1 MPTATK
7 TISLRG
13 LDSFG
18 DVAAEDD
25 AVLEYFLTTDAVT
38 RIKNGEVFLVL
49 GRKGAGKTALVRHF
63 AEGNKRGL
71 SRSLN
76 LAGYPW
82 AVHAERVDRGA
93 SDVEAYVS
101 SWRYLIATQLAAL
114 ALSRTMGVTDESA
127 KAIRQ
132 FLIDNYGAESVRLD
146 DVLRPTKLRLSN
158 LSFEP
163 MVLGCKLGGIA
174 LARNA
179 GDLKLG
185 TELNALSDL
194 LLAATTK
201 LARKMG
207 APSLMLHFD
216 ELDQGISTLT
226 DERARMLSG
235 LVLAARSVRQSFR
248 EGGVPL
254 KPVIYLRSDLWDKLS
269 FSDKNKITE
278 KLSLRLEWDSDSLL
292 ELVTTR
298 LRAKLGDD
306 ARWET
311 ITGNEQLKSSN
322 NKWTFILSRTFLRP
336 RDVIKFM
343 NSALAQAQK
352 RADEPLVLTNPD
364 VVNARE
370 SYSNYLKA
378 ELDDEIMA
386 HWPQWEEALQACS
399 AISTMTFQRAEFE
412 PEYDQRRS
420 SANPLGAHEALEMLY
435 RFSVIGYERRSGY
448 GGTSWAFQYTNPEA
462 GWDNRAA
469 RFKVHLG
476 LKEFAKLR
484 EE

>member
-1 MPTATK
+1 MAT
-7 TISLRG
+7 TTRAVSLRG
-13 LDSFG
+13 LTSFG

-25 AVLEYFLTTDAVT
+25 AVLDYFLTTDAVT

-63 AEGNKRGL
+63 AEGNGKGL
-71 SRSLN
+71 SRRLN

-82 AVHAERVDRGA
+82 AVHAQRIDRGS

-101 SWRYLIATQLAAL
+101 SWRYLIAVQLAAL
-114 ALSRTMGVTDESA
+114 ALARTRGATDESA

-132 FLIDNYGAESVRLD
+132 FLTDNYGGETLELD
-146 DVLRPTKLRLSN
+146 DVLRPSKLRLSSM
-158 LSFEP
+158 SFEP
-163 MVLGCKLGGIA
+163 QVFGCKLGGIA
-174 LARNA
+174 LDRHAN
-179 GDLKLG
+179 DLKLG
-185 TELNALSDL
+185 TELNALSDM
-194 LLAATTK
+194 LLAATSR
-201 LARKMG
+201 LARKAG

-226 DERARMLSG
+226 DERARMLAG
-235 LVLAARSVRQSFR
+235 LVLAVRAVRQGSR

-254 KPVIYLRSDLWDKLS
+254 KPVVYLRSDLWNKLS

-278 KLSLRLEWDSDSLL
+278 KLALRLEWDSDSLL
-292 ELVTTR
+292 ELVTAR
-298 LRAKLGDD
+298 LRAKLGPG

-311 ITGNEQLKSSN
+311 ITSHEQLRNSN
-322 NKWTFILSRTFLRP
+322 NKWNFILSRTFLRP
-336 RDVIKFM
+336 RDVIKFL
-343 NSALAQAQK
+343 NSALAEAK
-352 RADEPLVLTNPD
+352 RRNDDPLVLGNPD
-364 VVNARE
+364 VVSARE
-370 SYSNYLKA
+370 AYSAYLKA

-399 AISTMTFQRAEFE
+399 AISTMTFQRDEFE
-412 PEYDQRRS
+412 REYEQRRS
-420 SANPLGAHEALEMLY
+420 SGNTASCDEALETLY

-448 GGTSWAFQYTNPEA
+448 GGSSWAFQYTSPEA
-462 GWDNRAA
+462 GWDARAA

>member
-1 MPTATK
+1 MATATK
-7 TISLRG
+7 SLSLRG
-13 LDSFG
+13 LTSFG

-63 AEGNKRGL
+63 AEGNGKGL

-82 AVHAERVDRGA
+82 AVHAQRIDRGS

-101 SWRYLIATQLAAL
+101 SWRYLIAVQMAAL
-114 ALSRTMGVTDESA
+114 ALSRTKGATDEGA

-132 FLIDNYGAESVRLD
+132 FLTDNYGGESLQLD
-146 DVLRPTKLRLSN
+146 AVLKPSKLRLSSM
-158 LSFEP
+158 SFEP
-163 MVLGCKLGGIA
+163 TVLGCKLVGIA
-174 LARNA
+174 LDRNA
-179 GDLKLG
+179 GDVKFG
-185 TELNALSDL
+185 TELNALSDM
-194 LLAATTK
+194 LLAATVK
-201 LARKMG
+201 LAHKMG

-226 DERARMLSG
+226 EERARMLSG
-235 LVLAARSVRQSFR
+235 LVLAVRAVRQSFR
-248 EGGVPL
+248 DGGVPL

-298 LRAKLGDD
+298 LRAKLGPG

-311 ITGNEQLKSSN
+311 ITQNEQLKSSN
-322 NKWTFILSRTFLRP
+322 NKWNFILSRTFLRP

-343 NSALAQAQK
+343 NSALTQAK
-352 RADEPLVLTNPD
+352 RREDNPLVLTNPD

-370 SYSNYLKA
+370 QYSNYLKS

-399 AISTMTFQRAEFE
+399 GISTLTFQRDEFE
-412 PEYDQRRS
+412 KEYEQRRS
-420 SANPLGAHEALEMLY
+420 SANPVTTDEALELMY

-448 GGTSWAFQYTNPEA
+448 GGSSWAFQYTNPEA
-462 GWDNRAA
+462 GWDNRAT

-484 EE
+484 DE

>member
-1 MPTATK
+1 MAT
-7 TISLRG
+7 TTRSLTLRG
-13 LDSFG
+13 LNSFG

-38 RIKNGEVFLVL
+38 RIKNGDVFLVL
-49 GRKGAGKTALVRHF
+49 GRKGSGKTALVRHF
-63 AEGNKRGL
+63 AEGNGKGL

-82 AVHAERVDRGA
+82 AVHAQRIDRGS

-101 SWRYLIATQLAAL
+101 SWRYLIAVQMASLAI
-114 ALSRTMGVTDESA
+114 SRTKGATDESA

-132 FLIDNYGAESVRLD
+132 FLSDNYGESLELD
-146 DVLRPTKLRLSN
+146 EVLKPSKLRLSSM
-158 LSFEP
+158 SFEP
-163 MVLGCKLGGIA
+163 TVLGCKLGGIA
-174 LARNA
+174 LDRNP
-179 GDLKLG
+179 GDMKFG
-185 TELNALSDL
+185 SELNALSDML
-194 LLAATTK
+194 IAATVK

-235 LVLAARSVRQSFR
+235 LVLAVRAVRQSCKD
-248 EGGVPL
+248 GGVPL

-278 KLSLRLEWDSDSLL
+278 KMSLRLEWDSDSLL

-298 LRAKLGDD
+298 LRAKLGAG

-311 ITGNEQLKSSN
+311 ITQNEQLKSSN

-343 NSALAQAQK
+343 NSALTQAKK
-352 RADEPLVLTNPD
+352 RPEDPLVLTNPD

-370 SYSNYLKA
+370 QYSNYLKS

-386 HWPQWEEALQACS
+386 HWPHWEEALQACS
-399 AISTMTFQRAEFE
+399 GISTMTFQRDEFE
-412 PEYDQRRS
+412 KEYEQRRTEG
-420 SANPLGAHEALEMLY
+420 NKLNCDEALEVLY

-448 GGTSWAFQYTNPEA
+448 GGSSWAFQYTNPEA
-462 GWDNRAA
+462 GWDNRAT

-484 EE
+484 ED

>member
-1 MPTATK
+1 MAT
-7 TISLRG
+7 TTRAISLRD
-13 LDSFG
+13 LTSFG

-25 AVLEYFLTTDAVT
+25 AVLDYFLTTDAVT
-38 RIKNGEVFLVL
+38 RIKNGEVLLVL

-63 AEGNKRGL
+63 AEGSGKGL

-82 AVHAERVDRGA
+82 AIHAQRVDRGA

-101 SWRYLIATQLAAL
+101 SWRYLIAVQLAVL
-114 ALSRTMGVTDESA
+114 ALSRSRSAGDESA
-127 KAIRQ
+127 RSIRQ
-132 FLIDNYGAESVRLD
+132 FLADNYGSESLELD
-146 DVLRPTKLRLSN
+146 DVLRPSKLRLSS

-163 MVLGCKLGGIA
+163 TVFGCKLGGVA
-174 LARNA
+174 LDRNA

-185 TELNALSDL
+185 TELNALSDA
-194 LLAATTK
+194 LLAATVK
-201 LARKMG
+201 LARKVG

-226 DERARMLSG
+226 EERARMLAG
-235 LVLAARSVRQSFR
+235 LVLAVRSVRQGCR
-248 EGGVPL
+248 DGGIPV
-254 KPVIYLRSDLWDKLS
+254 KPVIYLRTDLWDKLS
-269 FSDKNKITE
+269 FSDKNKINE
-278 KLSLRLEWDSDSLL
+278 KLALRLEWDSDSLL
-292 ELVTTR
+292 ELVGTR
-298 LRAKLGDD
+298 LRAKLGGG

-311 ITGNEQLKSSN
+311 ITSNEQLKGSN
-322 NKWTFILSRTFLRP
+322 NKWSFILSRTFLRP

-343 NSALAQAQK
+343 NSALAQAK
-352 RADEPLVLTNPD
+352 RRDDEPLLLTNPD

-370 SYSNYLKA
+370 PYSNYLKS

-412 PEYDQRRS
+412 KEYGQRRS
-420 SANPLGAHEALEMLY
+420 SGNAVAAEEALEILY

-448 GGTSWAFQYTNPEA
+448 GGSSWSFQYTSPEA
-462 GWDNRAA
+462 GWDSRAP

>member
-1 MPTATK
+1 MATATR
-7 TISLRG
+7 TLSLRG
-13 LDSFG
+13 LNSFG

-38 RIKNGEVFLVL
+38 RIKNGDVFLVL
-49 GRKGAGKTALVRHF
+49 GRKGSGKTALVRHF
-63 AEGNKRGL
+63 AEGNGKGL

-82 AVHAERVDRGA
+82 AVHAQRIDRGS

-101 SWRYLIATQLAAL
+101 SWRYLIAVQMASL
-114 ALSRTMGVTDESA
+114 ALSRTKGATDESA

-132 FLIDNYGAESVRLD
+132 FLTDNYGETLELD
-146 DVLRPTKLRLSN
+146 EILKPSKLRLSSM
-158 LSFEP
+158 SFEP
-163 MVLGCKLGGIA
+163 TVLGCKIGGIA
-174 LARNA
+174 LDRNA
-179 GDLKLG
+179 GDMKFG
-185 TELNALSDL
+185 SELNALSDML
-194 LLAATTK
+194 IAATVK

-226 DERARMLSG
+226 EERARMLSG
-235 LVLAARSVRQSFR
+235 LVLAVRAVRQSCKD
-248 EGGVPL
+248 GGVPL

-278 KLSLRLEWDSDSLL
+278 KMSLRLEWDSDSLL

-298 LRAKLGDD
+298 LRAKLGAG

-311 ITGNEQLKSSN
+311 ITQNEQLKSSN

-343 NSALAQAQK
+343 NSALTQAKK
-352 RADEPLVLTNPD
+352 RADDPLVLTNPD

-370 SYSNYLKA
+370 QYSNYLKS

-399 AISTMTFQRAEFE
+399 GISTMTFEREEFE
-412 PEYDQRRS
+412 KEYEQRRTEANKLS
-420 SANPLGAHEALEMLY
+420 SDEALEVLY

-448 GGTSWAFQYTNPEA
+448 GGSSWAFQYTNPEA

-484 EE
+484 ED

>member
-1 MPTATK
+1 MAT
-7 TISLRG
+7 TTRAVSLRE
-13 LDSFG
+13 LVSFG

-63 AEGNKRGL
+63 AEGNGKGL

-82 AVHAERVDRGA
+82 AVHAQRIDRGS

-101 SWRYLIATQLAAL
+101 SWRYLIAVQLAAL
-114 ALSRTMGVTDESA
+114 ALSRTRGATDESA

-132 FLIDNYGAESVRLD
+132 FLADNYGGESLELD
-146 DVLRPTKLRLSN
+146 DVLRPSKLRLSSM
-158 LSFEP
+158 SFEP
-163 MVLGCKLGGIA
+163 QVFGCKLGGIA
-174 LARNA
+174 LDRNA
-179 GDLKLG
+179 NDLKLG
-185 TELNALSDL
+185 TELNALSDM
-194 LLAATTK
+194 LLAATAK
-201 LARKMG
+201 LARKAG

-226 DERARMLSG
+226 EERARMLAG
-235 LVLAARSVRQSFR
+235 LVLAVRSVRQSSR
-248 EGGVPL
+248 DGGVPL
-254 KPVIYLRSDLWDKLS
+254 KPVVYLRSDLWNKLS

-278 KLSLRLEWDSDSLL
+278 KLALRLEWDSDSLL
-292 ELVTTR
+292 ELVSAR
-298 LRAKLGDD
+298 LRAKLGPA

-311 ITGNEQLKSSN
+311 ITSNEQLKSSN
-322 NKWTFILSRTFLRP
+322 NKWNFILSRTFLRP
-336 RDVIKFM
+336 RDVIKFL
-343 NSALAQAQK
+343 NSALTEA
-352 RADEPLVLTNPD
+352 RRRDDEPLVLGNPD

-370 SYSNYLKA
+370 AYSAYLKA

-386 HWPQWEEALQACS
+386 HWPHWGEALQACS
-399 AISTMTFQRAEFE
+399 AVSTMTFQREEFAR
-412 PEYDQRRS
+412 EYEERRS
-420 SANPLGAHEALEMLY
+420 SANTTGADEALEILY

-448 GGTSWAFQYTNPEA
+448 GGSSWAFQYTNPEA
-462 GWDNRAA
+462 GWDSRAA

>member
-1 MPTATK
+1 MATK
-7 TISLRG
+7 TQAVSLRE
-13 LDSFG
+13 LTSFG

-25 AVLEYFLTTDAVT
+25 AVLDYFLTTDAVT

-63 AEGNKRGL
+63 AEGSGKSL

-82 AVHAERVDRGA
+82 AVHAQRIDRGS

-101 SWRYLIATQLAAL
+101 SWRYLIAVQLAAL
-114 ALSRTMGVTDESA
+114 ALSRSKGTTDESA

-132 FLIDNYGAESVRLD
+132 FLADNYGGETLELD
-146 DVLRPTKLRLSN
+146 DVLRPSKLRLSS

-163 MVLGCKLGGIA
+163 QVFGCKLGGIA
-174 LARNA
+174 LDRNA
-179 GDLKLG
+179 NDLKLG
-185 TELNALSDL
+185 TELNALSDM
-194 LLAATTK
+194 LLAATVK
-201 LARKMG
+201 LARKVG
-207 APSLMLHFD
+207 TPSLMLHFD

-226 DERARMLSG
+226 DERARMLAG
-235 LVLAARSVRQSFR
+235 LVLAVREVRKSGR
-248 EGGVPL
+248 DGGVPL
-254 KPVIYLRSDLWDKLS
+254 KPVVYLRTDLWDKLS

-278 KLSLRLEWDSDSLL
+278 KLALRLEWDSDSLL

-298 LRAKLGDD
+298 LCAKLGDG

-311 ITGNEQLKSSN
+311 INGNEQLKSSN

-336 RDVIKFM
+336 RDVIKYL
-343 NSALAQAQK
+343 NSALSQAK
-352 RADEPLVLTNPD
+352 RRDDSPLVLTNPD

-370 SYSNYLKA
+370 AYSNYLKS

-399 AISTMTFQRAEFE
+399 AISTMTFQRDEFE
-412 PEYDQRRS
+412 AAYEQRK
-420 SANPLGAHEALEMLY
+420 SASNKVSADEALDTLY

-448 GGTSWAFQYTNPEA
+448 GGSSWAFQYINPEA
-462 GWDNRAA
+462 GWDNRAT

-484 EE
+484 ED

>member
-1 MPTATK
+1 MAT
-7 TISLRG
+7 TTRAFTLRA
-13 LDSFG
+13 LNSFG

-25 AVLEYFLTTDAVT
+25 AVLDYFLTTDAVT
-38 RIKNGEVFLVL
+38 RIKNGDVFLVL
-49 GRKGAGKTALVRHF
+49 GRKGSGKTALVRHF
-63 AEGNKRGL
+63 AEGNGKGL

-82 AVHAERVDRGA
+82 AVHAQRVDGGA

-101 SWRYLIATQLAAL
+101 SWRYLIAVQMAAL
-114 ALSRTMGVTDESA
+114 ALSRTKGATDESA
-127 KAIRQ
+127 KSIRQ
-132 FLIDNYGAESVRLD
+132 FLADNYGGESLELD
-146 DVLRPTKLRLSN
+146 DVLRPSKLRLSSM
-158 LSFEP
+158 SFEP
-163 MVLGCKLGGIA
+163 QVFGCKLGGIA
-174 LARNA
+174 LDRNA

-185 TELNALSDL
+185 TELNALSDML
-194 LLAATTK
+194 IAATVK

-235 LVLAARSVRQSFR
+235 LVLAVRAVRQSCR

-254 KPVIYLRSDLWDKLS
+254 KPVIYLRSDLWDKLA

-292 ELVTTR
+292 ELVSTR
-298 LRAKLGDD
+298 LRAKLGTG
-306 ARWET
+306 ARWDT
-311 ITGNEQLKSSN
+311 ITQNEQIKSSN
-322 NKWTFILSRTFLRP
+322 NKWNFILSRTFLRP

-343 NSALAQAQK
+343 NSALLQAQK
-352 RADEPLVLTNPD
+352 RSEEPLVLTNPD

-370 SYSNYLKA
+370 QYSNYLKA

-399 AISTMTFQRAEFE
+399 GISTMTFQREEFDKQ
-412 PEYDQRRS
+412 YSQRRS
-420 SANPLGAHEALEMLY
+420 SGNALGPDEALETLY

-448 GGTSWAFQYTNPEA
+448 GGSSWAFQYTNPEA
-462 GWDNRAA
+462 GWDNRAS

-484 EE
+484 ED